1 MGGEYS
7 EVAETSCGASVFA
20 AGNTIYE
27 LSGYDLESRTL
38 EVWDLS
44 PDDCGIEGVPS
55 TADCYRY
62 ALTDCRCS
70 PNPPKCKQACL
81 VLTYE
86 ITFVTAVLVLLIAHR
101 LLYAHEC
108 GAHVLWSWL
117 G

>member
-62 ALTDCRCS
+62 ALT
-70 PNPPKCKQACL
+70 
-81 VLTYE
+81 V
-86 ITFVTAVLVLLIAHR
+86 
-101 LLYAHEC
+101 
-108 GAHVLWSWL
+108 GAHQTLPSANKPAWSL
-117 G
+117 HTKSPL

>member
-44 PDDCGIEGVPS
+44 PDACGIEGVPS

-81 VLTYE
+81 VRRHTKYHLCYFARVTYCPP
-86 ITFVTAVLVLLIAHR
+86 TAV
-101 LLYAHEC
+101 AHE
-108 GAHVLWSWL
+108 
-117 G
+117 